1 MANVTKDFKGIPI
14 QYLIGAP
21 LQAACESQTMLAQ
34 AMVDFVNDIGFD
46 DDGKT
51 RLIKFDL
58 ERPVQTDN
66 GMTTE
71 QFKVE
76 APLLGLVPIPALL
89 IDTVTVDFTME
100 VTSSVQKTA
109 STDTESEVK
118 VDAKLGMWGNA
129 NMSGKVSTH
138 RENTRSTDK
147 TAKYEFHVEAH
158 QQPPTEGMSKL
169 MDLLASTIEPLD
181 GTTGNAA

>member
-1 MANVTKDFKGIPI
+1 MANVTNDFKGIPI

-34 AMVDFVNDIGFD
+34 AMVDFIDDIAFD
-46 DDGKT
+46 DNGNT
-51 RLIKFDL
+51 QLIKFDL
-58 ERPVQTDN
+58 QRPVQTDN
-66 GMTTE
+66 GVTT
-71 QFKVE
+71 QDFSVQ

-89 IDTVTVDFTME
+89 IDTVTIDFTME
-100 VTSSVQKTA
+100 VTSSVQKKT
-109 STDTESEVK
+109 SQDTETKVD
-118 VDAKLGMWGNA
+118 VDAKLGMWGSA

-147 TAKYEFHVEAH
+147 SAKYEFHVEAH

-169 MDLLASTIEPLD
+169 MDLLASTVEPID
-181 GTTGNAA
+181 ATSGAA